1 MSGPAGANASPVADA
16 LGHRVA
22 AGDLDLPSPPD
33 GAARVIAATGRED
46 ADLGQVAELVRREPA
61 LAAHILRIANS
72 SLFAAPAPI
81 VSLQQAVL
89 RLGFDGLRKA
99 AYVIAS
105 RAAMLRVK
113 GREKEVR
120 ATYHHSLLAAGWA
133 QELARA
139 RRLAVEEAFLCG
151 LLHDVGRAVLWQAA
165 GELAA
170 AFPPGP
176 ALEAEVVGA
185 VAAHHA
191 AAGAAVLATW
201 PAGAAVAEVV
211 RQHHDD
217 SPSGPSARLVHLL
230 QLADRLGHADLT
242 AAAAPELPAA
252 ALAALALYPEDVEL
266 VWRRRDA
273 VRAFAQEL
281 S

>member
-1 MSGPAGANASPVADA
+1 MADA
-16 LGHRVA
+16 LGRRVA
-22 AGDLDLPSPPD
+22 AGEIELPTPPD
-33 GAARVIAATGRED
+33 GAARVIAETGRDD
-46 ADLGQVAELVRREPA
+46 ADLGRVAELVRREPA
-61 LAAHILRIANS
+61 LAAHILRMANS

-113 GREKEVR
+113 GRENEVR

-139 RRLAVEEAFLCG
+139 RKLAVEEAFLCG

-165 GELAA
+165 GELAVA
-170 AFPPGP
+170 YPPGP
-176 ALEAEVVGA
+176 ALEAEVAGA

-191 AAGAAVLATW
+191 AAGAAVLSSW

-211 RQHHDD
+211 RQHHDEAP
-217 SPSGPSARLVHLL
+217 PSGPRARMVHLL
-230 QLADRLGHADLT
+230 QLADRLGHANLD
-242 AAAAPELPAA
+242 AIAAPELPAP
-252 ALAALALYPEDVEL
+252 ALAALALYPEDV
-266 VWRRRDA
+266 VVIWRRRDA
-273 VRAFAQEL
+273 VRAFAREL
-281 S
+281 T

>member
-1 MSGPAGANASPVADA
+1 MTSPLAEA
-16 LGHRVA
+16 LGRRVA

-33 GAARVIAATGRED
+33 GAARVIAAASRDD
-46 ADLGQVAELVRREPA
+46 ADLGRVAELVRREPA

-81 VSLQQAVL
+81 VSLQHAVL

-99 AYVIAS
+99 AYVIAG

-113 GREKEVR
+113 GREAEVR

-151 LLHDVGRAVLWQAA
+151 LLHDVGSAVLWQAA

-170 AFPPGP
+170 ALGP
-176 ALEAEVVGA
+176 ADDREVAGA

-191 AAGAAVLATW
+191 VAGAAVLATW
-201 PAGAAVAEVV
+201 PAGAAIAEVV
-211 RQHHDD
+211 RQHHDAE
-217 SPSGPSARLVHLL
+217 PTGPGARTVHLL
-230 QLADRLGHADLT
+230 QLAD
-242 AAAAPELPAA
+242 
-252 ALAALALYPEDVEL
+252 
-266 VWRRRDA
+266 
-273 VRAFAQEL
+273 
-281 S
+281 